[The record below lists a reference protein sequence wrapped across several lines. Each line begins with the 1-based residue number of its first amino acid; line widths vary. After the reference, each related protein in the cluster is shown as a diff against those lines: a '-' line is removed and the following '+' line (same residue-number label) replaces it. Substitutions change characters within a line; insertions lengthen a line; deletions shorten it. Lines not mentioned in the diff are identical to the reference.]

1 MDKINYEPFKVIFEK
16 VKINDSYRFKIVDI
30 QSLPSEEYKL
40 FFNSNKRYP
49 IIHNE
54 QTIHMN
60 SRTSYSTSNEN
71 LILSEDEV
79 NKIIIA
85 VTVLNLQYKIWKKIS
100 IVSDYLLKDGCD
112 GCKS

>member
-30 QSLPSEEYKL
+30 QSLPSEEYEK

-49 IIHNE
+49 IVHNE

-60 SRTSYSTSNEN
+60 SRTSYSMSNEN

-100 IVSDYLLKDGCD
+100 IVGEYLLKGECD